1 MRGGLASVENKRACI
16 SERLPN
22 NNTAIA
28 VLRPGLSAFFD
39 DCRIY
44 KRLVRDNETEDLKS
58 MEKINELSRPHQLAP
73 MLCQELRGYA
83 TPVDPDALEQLLGH
97 REEIA
102 ALRCEVET
110 LRREVEAVRGVRSD
124 ARRVNGAN

>member
-1 MRGGLASVENKRACI
+1 
-16 SERLPN
+16 
-22 NNTAIA
+22 

-44 KRLVRDNETEDLKS
+44 KRLVRDNETEDLES
-58 MEKINELSRPHQLAP
+58 MEKIDELFRPYQLAP

-102 ALRCEVET
+102 ALRREVET